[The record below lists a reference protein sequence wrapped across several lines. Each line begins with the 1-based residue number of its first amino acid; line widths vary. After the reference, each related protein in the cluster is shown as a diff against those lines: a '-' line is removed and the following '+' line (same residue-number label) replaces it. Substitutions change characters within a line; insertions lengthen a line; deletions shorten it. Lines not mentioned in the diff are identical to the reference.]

1 VASNESGDR
10 PTLEPP
16 TPAELL
22 SELVSKIKK
31 QDASIGLPGFLANAY
46 LDWSSSLVVAGGY
59 DRGKTPL
66 SDIERPLFSFFCAQL
81 RNANI
86 EIPPPEETL
95 VFTEMMLRL
104 HSKF

>member
-1 VASNESGDR
+1 MTSNESEDR

-46 LDWSSSLVVAGGY
+46 LDWSYSLVVAGGTTEGKRRFRIS
-59 DRGKTPL
+59 RGRFL
-66 SDIERPLFSFFCAQL
+66 AFSAHNL
-81 RNANI
+81 
-86 EIPPPEETL
+86 ETRTL
-95 VFTEMMLRL
+95 KYPHQKKNWSSL
-104 HSKF
+104 K